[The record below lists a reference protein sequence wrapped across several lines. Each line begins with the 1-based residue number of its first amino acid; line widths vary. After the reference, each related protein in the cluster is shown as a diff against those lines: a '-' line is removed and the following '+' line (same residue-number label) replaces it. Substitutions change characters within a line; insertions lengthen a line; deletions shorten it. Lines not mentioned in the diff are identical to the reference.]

1 MFNGA
6 SQFNQNLSSWD
17 VTNVTDMT
25 QMFKNT
31 SISNDNKCLI
41 HTAWVVINEH
51 YSYNWSSFCD

>member
-1 MFNGA
+1 
-6 SQFNQNLSSWD
+6 
-17 VTNVTDMT
+17 MT